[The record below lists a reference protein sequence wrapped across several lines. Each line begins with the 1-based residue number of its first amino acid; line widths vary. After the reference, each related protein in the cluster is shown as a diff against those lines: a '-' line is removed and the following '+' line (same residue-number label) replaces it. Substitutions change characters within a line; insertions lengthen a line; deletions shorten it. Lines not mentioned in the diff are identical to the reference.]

1 MVRTKATNT
10 APAATRKGEKT
21 NFCACMTCLVARVAV
36 AARAPR
42 KSVGV
47 PRPVCSPSSSGRSK
61 KGKSV
66 VGGNPA
72 RLWRTPEWQKGIGVS
87 TAGV

>member
-1 MVRTKATNT
+1 MS
-10 APAATRKGEKT
+10 
-21 NFCACMTCLVARVAV
+21 VAV

-47 PRPVCSPSSSGRSK
+47 SRPVSSPSPSGGRSK

-66 VGGNPA
+66 VGGNPVK
-72 RLWRTPEWQKGIGVS
+72 LWGTPEWQKGIGVS
-87 TAGV
+87 